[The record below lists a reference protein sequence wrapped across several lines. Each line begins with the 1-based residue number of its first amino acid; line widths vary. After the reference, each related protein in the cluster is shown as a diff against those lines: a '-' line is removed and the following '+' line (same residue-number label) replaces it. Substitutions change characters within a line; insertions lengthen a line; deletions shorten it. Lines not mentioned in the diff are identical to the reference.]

1 MGDARPPVAVL
12 LGPTAVG
19 KTAVA
24 IELCRLLGGEVVS
37 ADSRQVYRGFEIG
50 SAAPTAAER
59 AAVPHHLVGFLPPE
73 AAFGAAEFREAAE
86 ACLADIMSRGRTPVV
101 VAGTGFYLSTL
112 VLGWSLTGVAADQTV
127 RERLAAETAEAL
139 YERLREVDPEAAA
152 RLQPGDKKRLVRA
165 LEVYEVSGR
174 TLSEHHRVAGSQPV
188 PYCYRLFGLNRG
200 REELYRRIEARVD
213 QMLAAGWP
221 DEVAALL
228 AAGLS
233 GDELAMEGL
242 GYRHLLAVVRDG
254 APLADAVALTKQ
266 DTRRFAKRQLT
277 WFRRLPVEQWLDLA
291 DDEPPAATAARLA
304 AVWQAGHQVTS

>member
-24 IELCRLLGGEVVS
+24 IELCRRLGGEVVS

-73 AAFGAAEFREAAE
+73 AGFGAAEFREAAE
-86 ACLADIMSRGRTPVV
+86 ACVADINARGRTPVV

-112 VLGWSLTGVAADQTV
+112 VLGWSLTGVAADETV
-127 RERLAAETAEAL
+127 RERLSAETAATL
-139 YERLREVDPEAAA
+139 HQRLVEVDPEAAA
-152 RLQPGDKKRLVRA
+152 RLQAGDKKRLVRA
-165 LEVYEVSGR
+165 LEVYELSGR

-188 PYCYRLFGLNRG
+188 PYHYRLFGLSRP
-200 REELYRRIEARVD
+200 REALYRRIEARVD
-213 QMLAAGWP
+213 QMLAAGWL
-221 DEVAALL
+221 DEVSALL
-228 AAGLS
+228 AAGLT
-233 GDELAMEGL
+233 GVERAMEGL
-242 GYRHLLAVVRDG
+242 GYRRLLAVVRDG
-254 APLADAVALTKQ
+254 APFDEVVALTKQ

-291 DDEPPAATAARLA
+291 DDEPPAETAERIAD
-304 AVWQAGHQVTS
+304 VWCASHQVTS